1 MVKGIILIWTLLMMA
16 SCTNKSDQLSEE
28 AYASFMLSGDSI
40 ATEAQTVLMQNVAA
54 AIQQGGTEY
63 AVNIGHPRARPITD
77 GIADRMNVDIQRL
90 SDKNRNPDNAIQ
102 SPLDSIAWLRIQSE
116 KAHFIEQDKNGEVY
130 YYKPISVAMPTC
142 IKCHGSKAD
151 ISESTQK
158 VIAQKYPYDKAIGYE
173 MGDLRGMWEIHW
185 MGND

>member
-1 MVKGIILIWTLLMMA
+1 MVKGIILIWTLLMMV

-63 AVNIGHPRARPITD
+63 AVEFCNTRAIPLTD

-130 YYKPISVAMPTC
+130 YYKPISIAMPTC

-173 MGDLRGMWEIHW
+173 MGDLRGMWKIHW